1 VRLRCGTGPAVRAGS
16 NVVYVDGGRGQG
28 QGNNVSSATLTIIGI
43 LAAVILGTAVLTGGL
58 LVKKWL
64 AKHIYYPSGVTVTA
78 EKPLIYDKIDNLG
91 LGGPGAPGGLGA
103 SGLQTTYQTTALST
117 FRPETASSSLDSSCS
132 ALLCSHSQTHHQG
145 EKHCS
150 SMQSQL
156 SSVQDPARRVLNTY
170 SSLPRPGRLVGW
182 RYAETQEVTNSTIL
196 ARRTEAGP
204 EYANLIPWTPQ
215 PARAR
220 VEPPPPPPPAVHYAT
235 LGRAPHTNRLVTASK
250 MRERNSDSIPD
261 ILQTLAGPSHH
272 HNHSNQANVIVNELS
287 DIEMEADLVDLNSP
301 EPSHKVTQ

>member
-1 VRLRCGTGPAVRAGS
+1 
-16 NVVYVDGGRGQG
+16 
-28 QGNNVSSATLTIIGI
+28 
-43 LAAVILGTAVLTGGL
+43 
-58 LVKKWL
+58 
-64 AKHIYYPSGVTVTA
+64 
-78 EKPLIYDKIDNLG
+78 
-91 LGGPGAPGGLGA
+91 
-103 SGLQTTYQTTALST
+103 
-117 FRPETASSSLDSSCS
+117 
-132 ALLCSHSQTHHQG
+132 
-145 EKHCS
+145 
-150 SMQSQL
+150 M
-156 SSVQDPARRVLNTY
+156 QDPARRVLNTY

-250 MRERNSDSIPD
+250 GQTFIILRSGRTRNFTNLTHFNWLVAGPGLTDMMMLRCQMRERNSDSIPD